1 MAPEYTV
8 SPEDWWRQATIYQI
22 YPRSFADANGDGM
35 GDLKGIT
42 SRVPYLK
49 ELGVDAVWLSPFYPS
64 QLADGGYDVDD
75 YRDVDPRIGT
85 LDDFAEMSAALHE
98 AGIKLVVDIVPNHSS
113 DQHRWFKEAVAAGRG
128 SKERERYIFRD
139 GLGPNGD
146 EPPSH
151 WPAAFGGI
159 MWDRVTEPDGTPGQW
174 YFHIFTKEQPD
185 WNWNHPDVHK
195 EFTDTLAFWSD
206 RGVDG
211 FRIDV
216 AHALTKNLDPAFDAI
231 RDIGAV
237 VPFFE
242 DGQHP
247 LYDRDEVHEIY
258 REWREVFNQYD
269 PPRFA
274 VAEAWVAAHRRAPYA
289 STDGLG
295 QCFNFDLV
303 KAEFDADQFRAI
315 VSKNVAEAEEHGSS
329 STWVLS
335 NHDVVRH
342 ATRYGID
349 DDAVIARQASRIV
362 RNDDNNNISTLT
374 DGAIVTTR
382 NQADIDGINWLL
394 SGGSQE
400 DVAVDA
406 GIRRARAATL
416 FILGLPGSTYIYQ
429 GEELGLHEVGDIPAE
444 GRQDPTFFRSDG
456 GEIGRDGCRV
466 PIPWSRSG
474 ASFGFGDS
482 APHMPQPVWFGDY
495 SVEAEDGD
503 PASTLAVYR
512 EALRVRRDIQAPEH
526 MEWVDSPADVL
537 HFVRPNGWH
546 VVTNF
551 GTELVELPEGEV
563 LAVSTPL
570 VDGKLAGEATAW
582 VKN

>member
-8 SPEDWWRQATIYQI
+8 SPEDWWLQATIYQI

-195 EFTDTLAFWSD
+195 EFTDTLTFWSD

-466 PIPWSRSG
+466 PIPWARAG